1 MKIDMKMNVKGK
13 GTLNPLARGVAFQRA
28 FTIIEVIVIIVIIGV
43 IAAVVAPRLLSRI
56 GQSKSA
62 MAKSNAAALASAM
75 NTYMADC
82 GKPED
87 GSTIDILMER
97 PGDVAEDKW
106 KGPYVQNSEMLL
118 DPWGRK
124 YELRVPGVKNVDF
137 DIASFGA
144 DGQPGGTDEN
154 ADVVVP

>member
-1 MKIDMKMNVKGK
+1 
-13 GTLNPLARGVAFQRA
+13 
-28 FTIIEVIVIIVIIGV
+28 
-43 IAAVVAPRLLSRI
+43 
-56 GQSKSA
+56 
-62 MAKSNAAALASAM
+62 
-75 NTYMADC
+75 
-82 GKPED
+82 
-87 GSTIDILMER
+87 MER
-97 PGDVAEDKW
+97 PGDVEEDKW